1 MKARSDKN
9 IEPVS
14 EVEQRLDK
22 WLKIVRL
29 FKTRALA
36 AKACDER
43 RVKVNGNT
51 AKPGKLIRIGDSLTI
66 RKSGGKFINL
76 DILGISQK
84 SISGTDAK
92 LLYNLHQP
100 KLSEESKDLLAFYQE
115 SVKEI
120 KPKYKGRPTKKDRR
134 RLERLK
140 DDKLPWL

>member
-1 MKARSDKN
+1 MKAKADKN
-9 IEPVS
+9 IGLVADL
-14 EVEQRLDK
+14 EQRLDK

-43 RVKVNGNT
+43 RVKVNGNA

-66 RKSGGKFINL
+66 RKSGGKFINV
-76 DILGISQK
+76 DVLGISQK
-84 SISGTDAK
+84 SISAADAK

-100 KLSEESKDLLAFYQE
+100 KLSEESKDLMAIFAE
-115 SVKEI
+115 SVKAA

-140 DDKLPWL
+140 NDRLPWN

>member
-9 IEPVS
+9 IEQVS

-66 RKSGGKFINL
+66 RKSGGKFVNL

-92 LLYNLHQP
+92 LLYNLRLP